1 MWQVS
6 RGRIVAVRAEV
17 LKEKE
22 GKGGGKER
30 GETKRFGGRDRVT
43 PGGEACEGG

>member
-1 MWQVS
+1 MNCG
-6 RGRIVAVRAEV
+6 GRQGGGIVAVRAEV

-30 GETKRFGGRDRVT
+30 GGTKRFGGRDRVT
-43 PGGEACEGG
+43 AGERSM